1 MVDAARSFRYRLPML
16 MIAPGQDSAGPSSPP
31 PIAAPAAR
39 LVIAAS
45 HSWRERLRLAA
56 VDLTDTARLWPLV
69 WTLSLFDIRLR
80 YRGSL
85 LGPLWLTL
93 STAIMVGAIGFLY
106 ARLFHQDVRAYLPFL
121 TISLVLWNFIST
133 VASEATTCF
142 TQADAMIRSIRMPH
156 SVHAARVVMRN
167 TLVLGHNIVVV
178 AVVFAL
184 LGTRPGLDSFTLLPG
199 FLLWLADAFAASLL
213 LGLFGARFRDIPP
226 IIASVMQIAFYVTPI
241 MWSPAMLAHRG
252 LARAF
257 VELNPFYALLEII
270 RAPLLGQP
278 FEPGAWHLAVLYSLG
293 LFLITGLIFVR
304 ARPRLPYWL

>member
-1 MVDAARSFRYRLPML
+1 MVDAASPFRYRQRMDMFP
-16 MIAPGQDSAGPSSPP
+16 SGPD
-31 PIAAPAAR
+31 AAPADAAPAR
-39 LVIAAS
+39 PVVIAAS
-45 HSWRERLRLAA
+45 RSRRERLALAA
-56 VDLTDTARLWPLV
+56 ADVTGMARLWPLV

-93 STAIMVGAIGFLY
+93 STAIMVGAIGLLY
-106 ARLFHQDVRAYLPFL
+106 ARLFHQNVSGYLPFL
-121 TISLVLWNFIST
+121 TVSLVLWNFIST

-167 TLVLGHNIVVV
+167 VLVLGHNVIVI

-184 LGTRPGLDSFTLLPG
+184 FGTAPSFASFSLLPG
-199 FLLWLADAFAASLL
+199 FLLWLADGFAASLL

-226 IIASVMQIAFYVTPI
+226 IIGSIMQIAFYLTPI
-241 MWSPAMLAHRG
+241 MWNPSMLTHRG
-252 LARAF
+252 LSQVF
-257 VELNPFYALLEII
+257 VSYNPFYALLEIL
-270 RAPLLGQP
+270 RGPLLGQ
-278 FEPGAWHLAVLYSLG
+278 GLDLAAWHVACGYSLG
-293 LFLITGLIFVR
+293 LFVITGLVFVR

>member
-1 MVDAARSFRYRLPML
+1 MNS
-16 MIAPGQDSAGPSSPP
+16 IAPYQDMAGPGTP
-31 PIAAPAAR
+31 AADTAPTAR

-56 VDLTDTARLWPLV
+56 ADLADTARLWPLV
-69 WTLSLFDIRLR
+69 WTLSMFDIRLR
-80 YRGSL
+80 YRGSM

-106 ARLFHQDVRAYLPFL
+106 ARLFHQNVTAYLPFL

-142 TQADAMIRSIRMPH
+142 TQADAMIRSMRMPH
-156 SVHAARVVMRN
+156 SMHAARVVMRN
-167 TLVLGHNIVVV
+167 TLVLGHNVVVV

-184 LGTRPGLDSFTLLPG
+184 LGTRPGLDCFTLLPA
-199 FLLWLADAFAASLL
+199 FLLWLADAFAAGLL

-226 IIASVMQIAFYVTPI
+226 IVASVMQIAFYVTPV
-241 MWSPAMLAHRG
+241 MWNPAMLAHRG

-257 VELNPFYALLEII
+257 IDLNPFYAVLEIV
-270 RAPLLGQP
+270 RGPLLGLP
-278 FEPGAWHLAVLYSLG
+278 LDPAAWHLAIVYSLG
-293 LFLITGLIFVR
+293 LFFITGLIFVR

>member
-1 MVDAARSFRYRLPML
+1 ML
-16 MIAPGQDSAGPSSPP
+16 TIAPGQDTAATGSPP
-31 PIAAPAAR
+31 PDAPPAKR

-45 HSWRERLRLAA
+45 HSWRERLRLALA
-56 VDLTDTARLWPLV
+56 DLADTARLWPLV

-93 STAIMVGAIGFLY
+93 STAIMVGAIGVLY
-106 ARLFHQDVRAYLPFL
+106 ARLFHQDVADYLPFL

-133 VASEATTCF
+133 VTSEATTCF
-142 TQADAMIRSIRMPH
+142 TQADAMIRSMRMPH

-167 TLVLGHNIVVV
+167 TLVLGHNVIVI

-184 LGTRPGLDSFTLLPG
+184 FGTRPGLDCFTLLPG
-199 FLLWLADAFAASLL
+199 FLLWLADAMAASLL

-241 MWSPAMLAHRG
+241 MWNPAMLAHRG
-252 LARAF
+252 LAQAF
-257 VELNPFYALLEII
+257 VELNPFYALLEIL
-270 RAPLLGQP
+270 RGPLLGLP
-278 FEPGAWHLAVLYSLG
+278 LDPSAWHLALLYSLV
-293 LFLITGLIFVR
+293 LFLVTGLVFTR

>member
-1 MVDAARSFRYRLPML
+1 MVDAAPPFRYRQPML
-16 MIAPGQDSAGPSSPP
+16 MIAPGQDTAGPGSPP
-31 PIAAPAAR
+31 PDAPPAKR

-45 HSWRERLRLAA
+45 HTWRERLRLALA
-56 VDLTDTARLWPLV
+56 DLADTAKLWPLV

-93 STAIMVGAIGFLY
+93 STAVMVGAIGVLY
-106 ARLFHQDVRAYLPFL
+106 ARLFHQDVGDYLPFL

-142 TQADAMIRSIRMPH
+142 TQADAMIRSMRMPH
-156 SVHAARVVMRN
+156 AVHAARVVMRN
-167 TLVLGHNIVVV
+167 VLVLGHNVIVI

-184 LGTRPGLDSFTLLPG
+184 FGTRPGLDCFTLLPG
-199 FLLWLADAFAASLL
+199 SLLWLADAMAASLL

-226 IIASVMQIAFYVTPI
+226 IIASIMQIAFYVTPI
-241 MWSPAMLAHRG
+241 MWNPAMLAHRG
-252 LARAF
+252 LAQAF
-257 VELNPFYALLEII
+257 VELNPFYALLEIM
-270 RAPLLGQP
+270 RGPLLGQP
-278 FEPGAWHLAVLYSLG
+278 VNLGAWHLAVLYSLG
-293 LFLITGLIFVR
+293 LMLVTGLVFVR